1 MSGWSNFSTRP
12 LRGSILRSVSRSFYL
27 SIRILPW
34 RLREPVTLAYLLARA
49 TDTVADTAR
58 IPGTV
63 RAETLQTLSNIIQGK
78 APGGGIDSLAA
89 ATSPGRVAHPS
100 RPAPVGSIADLV
112 SSFAPL
118 QENAAEGALLE
129 SLPQC
134 LEWLEQLN
142 AADRDDVRAVL
153 EKITQGQTLDL
164 QRFSNPA
171 EVRALTT
178 AAELDE
184 YTYLV
189 AGCVG
194 EFWTRLCFRHVRKFA
209 RLSEEEM
216 LDHGKRY
223 GMGLQLINIL
233 RDAGADLRA
242 GRCYFPN
249 EELAAARMDA
259 SHILREPERFQP
271 IYRKW
276 LERAEHGVEA
286 GMQYARA
293 IRNRRIRGAAVLPAL
308 IGTRTLALLRGA
320 GATVLHRKIKASRRE
335 VRAMIASL
343 MMTFASRSQID
354 AMFRRLSR

>member
-1 MSGWSNFSTRP
+1 MSGWTDFSARR

-34 RLREPVTLAYLLARA
+34 RLREPVALAYLLARA
-49 TDTVADTAR
+49 TDTVADTTR
-58 IPGTV
+58 IPATV
-63 RAETLQTLSNIIQGK
+63 RAETLQTLSNMIQGK
-78 APGGGIDSLAA
+78 APRDGIDSLPPEG
-89 ATSPGRVAHPS
+89 SLVRVAHPS
-100 RPAPVGSIADLV
+100 RSIPDLV

-118 QENAAEGALLE
+118 QENAAERTLLE
-129 SLPQC
+129 SLPHC
-134 LEWLEQLN
+134 LEWLEQLK

-171 EVRALTT
+171 EVRALAT
-178 AAELDE
+178 AADLDE

-216 LDHGKRY
+216 LDHGRRY

-259 SHILREPERFQP
+259 SQILRQPERFQP

-276 LERAEHGVEA
+276 LESAGHGVEA
-286 GMQYARA
+286 GMQYSRA
-293 IRNRRIRGAAVLPAL
+293 IRHRRIRAATVLPAL

-320 GATVLHRKIKASRRE
+320 GATVLHRKIKAPRRE
-335 VRAMIASL
+335 VQAMIASL
-343 MMTFASRSQID
+343 AITFAARFEID
-354 AMFRRLSR
+354 AMFRRLSL

>member
-1 MSGWSNFSTRP
+1 MSGWTDFSARP
-12 LRGSILRSVSRSFYL
+12 FRGSILRSVSRSFYL

-58 IPGTV
+58 IPGIV
-63 RAETLQTLSNIIQGK
+63 RAETLQTLSNMIQGK
-78 APGGGIDSLAA
+78 APQDGIASLAA
-89 ATSPGRVAHPS
+89 AISPVRVAHPA

-118 QENAAEGALLE
+118 QENAAERTRLE
-129 SLPQC
+129 SLPHC

-171 EVRALTT
+171 EVRARAT
-178 AAELDE
+178 AADLDE

-194 EFWTRLCFRHVRKFA
+194 EFWTQLCFRHVRKFA

-216 LDHGKRY
+216 LDRGKRY

-249 EELAAARMDA
+249 EELAVARMDA
-259 SHILREPERFQP
+259 SQILREPERFQP
-271 IYRKW
+271 VYRKW
-276 LERAEHGVEA
+276 LEKAERGIEA
-286 GMQYARA
+286 GLQNANA
-293 IRNRRIRGAAVLPAL
+293 IRNRRVRVATALPGL
-308 IGTRTLALLRGA
+308 IGARTLALLRNA
-320 GATVLHRKIKASRRE
+320 GATALHRHIKVPRKE
-335 VRAMIASL
+335 VRAIVASL
-343 MMTFASRSQID
+343 ICGFGGRSQID
-354 AMFRRLSR
+354 SLYHELSR